1 MPRINLLPWRENL
14 KKERELRFGIILGA
28 ALAVTA
34 LIVLGVHIYME
45 SLIGYQQRR
54 NNYLEQQIKEAEAQI
69 EEIKELDQKKERLIA
84 RMNVIQKL
92 EESRPQV
99 VHLFDE
105 MVKQVP
111 EGVYFTSLRQEKKEI
126 TIEGIA
132 QSDARVSSLM
142 TNFEQSEW
150 LKSPQII
157 YIVNKEMAPSGKGK
171 NKEARTMSEFKL
183 VVTQTTP
190 HENEAEA
197 KQEEE

>member
-28 ALAVTA
+28 SLAATA
-34 LIVLGVHIYME
+34 LVVLGVHVYME
-45 SLIGYQQRR
+45 TLIGYQQRR
-54 NNYLEQQIKEAEAQI
+54 NAYLEQEIKKAEAQI

-84 RMNVIQKL
+84 RMNIIQKL

-111 EGVYFTSLRQEKKEI
+111 EGVYFTILKQENNEI
-126 TIEGIA
+126 TLEGIA

-157 YIVNKEMAPSGKGK
+157 YIVNKEIEQPGN

-183 VVTQTTP
+183 TVTQTTP
-190 HENEAEA
+190 QETEQASEAE
-197 KQEEE
+197 QQ